1 MQTQEQTAEKAFKFN
16 VYKIAKIY
24 FINNEKKTFRVKK
37 QRVHGLNK
45 TIKDKTGKEY
55 QLFTQDELQFYADI
69 PINDPN
75 VGIMIDGVFW
85 RITTISRYRN
95 NFEKLKVM
103 LGEHDL
109 SQTTKK
115 ANESI
120 IGFEEI
126 GE

>member
-1 MQTQEQTAEKAFKFN
+1 MQTQEQTNEIAFKFN
-16 VYKIAKIY
+16 VYKMAKIY
-24 FINNEKKTFRVKK
+24 FVNNEKKTFRVKK
-37 QRVHGLNK
+37 QKVYGLNK

-55 QLFTQDELQFYADI
+55 QLFTQDELKFYVDI

-75 VGIMIDGVFW
+75 VGVMVDGVFW
-85 RITTISRYRN
+85 SITTLSRYRN
-95 NFEKLKVM
+95 NFEKLKEM
-103 LGEHDL
+103 LETKDI